1 MLDYF
6 CIFTKGG
13 TLLWALSF
21 VGSLKGDPI
30 NTLIRACLLE
40 ERAAQSS
47 YDYIIPSGGAYAL
60 KWSLNNV
67 RCRRGPAPAG
77 CFPHPCLHSHTALL
91 AAGAPAGSQGAAAAA
106 PTRRQTLLPTRGY
119 FRPRRLST
127 LCHPLL
133 PLCPSLSSRSPQG
146 LGLVFVAVYQ
156 KALKLLYVDE
166 LLARANRA
174 FSPRYSP
181 DCFAYPEFDA
191 AFQVG
196 AGCLVGAA
204 PAQVVA
210 GCLLGAE
217 LGAGW

>member
-67 RCRRGPAPAG
+67 SP
-77 CFPHPCLHSHTALL
+77 LL
-91 AAGAPAGSQGAAAAA
+91 AAGLSAAASRLPPGCWLRPLLAYSHTTLLAAGSPSSHSRSSGTLQWQPA
-106 PTRRQTLLPTRGY
+106 PRPPLNGHPALPC
-119 FRPRRLST
+119 PPP
-127 LCHPLL
+127 CPAPLL
-133 PLCPSLSSRSPQG
+133 FCIAGPGPGVCGGLSEG
-146 LGLVFVAVYQ
+146 FEAAV
-156 KALKLLYVDE
+156 
-166 LLARANRA
+166 
-174 FSPRYSP
+174 
-181 DCFAYPEFDA
+181 C
-191 AFQVG
+191 G
-196 AGCLVGAA
+196 
-204 PAQVVA
+204 
-210 GCLLGAE
+210 
-217 LGAGW
+217 